1 MAAWDTYI
9 QKDFSALTE
18 DEEWVAVI
26 RDLAPGRGKYRST
39 HARIRVS
46 KDPKKYP
53 ETLWV
58 RLGRGQLI
66 ETPCSMQIL
75 EYVDVFPKG
84 M

>member
-1 MAAWDTYI
+1 MATWDTYI
-9 QKDFSALTE
+9 QKNFEAVAE

-26 RDLAPGRGKYRST
+26 RDLTPGRGKYRST
-39 HARIRVS
+39 HAKIKIS

-53 ETLWV
+53 ETVWV

-66 ETPCSMQIL
+66 QTPCSMKIL
-75 EYVDVFPKG
+75 EYVDVFPRG

>member
-1 MAAWDTYI
+1 MAVWDTFI
-9 QKDFSALTE
+9 LKNFNELAE
-18 DEEWVAVI
+18 GEEWVAVI
-26 RDLAPGRGKYRST
+26 RDLTPGKAKYKSSC
-39 HARIRVS
+39 ARIKVS

-66 ETPCSMQIL
+66 ETPCSMQIA
-75 EYVDVFPKG
+75 EFVDVIPKG